1 MRRPTAGSHPRVE
14 HAPLRPA
21 RECGLNAADSRI
33 ERIGDRDVLLVRRFD
48 REWTG
53 TGYHR
58 HRMASALTL
67 LRADDTPTDRG
78 RWSCLALADELRRAS
93 ASPREDLRELFARM
107 CFNAAV
113 SNLDDHPRNH
123 ALLAGGR
130 DWRLSPAY
138 DLTPMRVIA
147 AERRDLATVNRSTLR
162 QTMRSPPCLLFPR
175 CPYSRNSG
183 RYLGF
188 DHATLRALDDRDLV
202 SALQVHS

>member
-1 MRRPTAGSHPRVE
+1 MRRPIAGSHPRVE
-14 HAPLRPA
+14 HALLRLA

-78 RWSCLALADELRRAS
+78 RWSYLALTGELRRAS

-123 ALLAGGR
+123 ALLAGAR

-138 DLTPMRVIA
+138 DLTPIRVIA
-147 AERRDLATVNRSTLR
+147 AERRDLATVNRR
-162 QTMRSPPCLLFPR
+162 P
-175 CPYSRNSG
+175 
-183 RYLGF
+183 
-188 DHATLRALDDRDLV
+188 
-202 SALQVHS
+202 

>member
-1 MRRPTAGSHPRVE
+1 ME
-14 HAPLRPA
+14 HAPLRPT

-78 RWSCLALADELRRAS
+78 RWSCLALAGELRRAS
-93 ASPREDLRELFARM
+93 VSPREDLRELFARM

-138 DLTPMRVIA
+138 DLTPTPVIA
-147 AERRDLATVNRSTLR
+147 AERRDLRPRNRLPNKTNLLSAAGRFLR
-162 QTMRSPPCLLFPR
+162 DRVVETIRASRRATMRRL
-175 CPYSRNSG
+175 
-183 RYLGF
+183 
-188 DHATLRALDDRDLV
+188 
-202 SALQVHS
+202 